1 MKQYKILLSNVGYCT
16 GLNGS
21 YLNYILRCHRYFYR
35 PQKAEKQVLKTL
47 KKIIDQEHPDLCC
60 LIEIEDVHAKALK
73 NSTYQYVEF
82 DNKYGQKSLLRKLP
96 IFSKKGNGYLAKE
109 NYSCE
114 KHFFKNGTKKIIYE
128 IKLDSKISVFMAHF
142 SLNAKTRA
150 KQFKE
155 MKQLVKDTPDV
166 IICGDFNIFGG
177 FRELKPLLED
187 KRLRIV
193 NTKNDKTFPAHCPK
207 KVLDI
212 FIVSKNIK
220 VNRFN
225 VLQDQFSDHLPVIL
239 EFKI

>member
-35 PQKAEKQVLKTL
+35 PQKVEKQVLKTL

-60 LIEIEDVHAKALK
+60 LIEIEDVHAK
-73 NSTYQYVEF
+73 
-82 DNKYGQKSLLRKLP
+82 
-96 IFSKKGNGYLAKE
+96 
-109 NYSCE
+109 
-114 KHFFKNGTKKIIYE
+114 
-128 IKLDSKISVFMAHF
+128 
-142 SLNAKTRA
+142 TRA

-155 MKQLVKDTPDV
+155 MKHLTKDTPNV

-177 FRELKPLLED
+177 LRELKPLLED
-187 KRLRIV
+187 KRLHIV
-193 NTKNDKTFPAHCPK
+193 NTENDKTFPAHCPN

-212 FIVSKNIK
+212 FIVSKNIT

-225 VLQDQFSDHLPVIL
+225 VLRDQFSDHLPVIF